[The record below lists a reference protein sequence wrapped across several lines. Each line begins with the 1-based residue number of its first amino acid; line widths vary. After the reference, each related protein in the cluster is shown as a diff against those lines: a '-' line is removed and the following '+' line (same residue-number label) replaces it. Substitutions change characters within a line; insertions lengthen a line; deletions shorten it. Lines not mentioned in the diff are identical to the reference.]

1 MCETEKKSGIQR
13 GKIGRTVK
21 FSHCTGFKVVDG
33 KLVDISYDLI
43 GDYSRL
49 VRATG
54 ALRRRLRDPT
64 ITVTSVKVDEDYYS
78 MPIELFVT
86 TAVNYQ
92 KENNHE

>member
-1 MCETEKKSGIQR
+1 MCETEKSELQR

-21 FSHCTGFKVVDG
+21 FSHCAGFKVVDG
-33 KLVDISYDLI
+33 ELVDILYDLI

-49 VRATG
+49 DRATG
-54 ALRRRLRDPT
+54 ALRRRLRDPSIT
-64 ITVTSVKVDEDYYS
+64 ITSVQVDEDYYS